1 MDESWRMPM
10 SESHHSRRR
19 STEQA
24 AVFADSTDT
33 LDPEDFSDV
42 FGGPPRS
49 VYWRKVSADF
59 AGATSNSFY
68 DEIFRPQESFN
79 SGRRGFPA
87 FRIPGGN
94 DLGFYG
100 DVFGSDLRDD
110 GGGERMSRERS
121 RPNSKA
127 KSKSKSAS
135 SSVLSSEEMS
145 PVVGEHVA
153 LSDFASKLRPINV
166 PCRRSSTTL
175 MQAEESLLKKQ
186 LGRINSNIIPSFFY
200 GASRSPNDNNSCVE
214 QPQFMETDI
223 DQNTIH
229 NWNSTTLVNNN
240 NKSSSSQYFGFSRR
254 VSSPETVSVKI
265 SLDDFDEQLNSPAS
279 SAVSSLCHDGSTIN
293 QTKSET
299 HGTIDQVDQD
309 ELRDEDHEDEYEY
322 DDDDEVNSSY
332 VIEIGSDY
340 RERTSSE
347 NAVAIDDAIAW
358 AKERLQTYTNS
369 EKELNTS
376 LKEEDKESAKL
387 VEEAMPNTR
396 TFPQELMD
404 NKHGIVQSSESQM
417 EMRLQDENIRLWSSG
432 KEKDIRLLLSTL
444 HYILWAN
451 SGWSAISLTNL
462 IESSQVKKA
471 YQKARLCLHPDKLQQ
486 RGVTLPQKYVAD
498 KAFSLLQDA
507 WASFISQDA
516 I

>member
-1 MDESWRMPM
+1 
-10 SESHHSRRR
+10 
-19 STEQA
+19 
-24 AVFADSTDT
+24 
-33 LDPEDFSDV
+33 
-42 FGGPPRS
+42 
-49 VYWRKVSADF
+49 
-59 AGATSNSFY
+59 
-68 DEIFRPQESFN
+68 
-79 SGRRGFPA
+79 
-87 FRIPGGN
+87 
-94 DLGFYG
+94 
-100 DVFGSDLRDD
+100 
-110 GGGERMSRERS
+110 
-121 RPNSKA
+121 
-127 KSKSKSAS
+127 
-135 SSVLSSEEMS
+135 
-145 PVVGEHVA
+145 
-153 LSDFASKLRPINV
+153 
-166 PCRRSSTTL
+166 

-279 SAVSSLCHDGSTIN
+279 SAVSSLCHD
-293 QTKSET
+293 
-299 HGTIDQVDQD
+299 
-309 ELRDEDHEDEYEY
+309 
-322 DDDDEVNSSY
+322 
-332 VIEIGSDY
+332 DY

-376 LKEEDKESAKL
+376 LKEEDKESTKL

-486 RGVTLPQKYVAD
+486 RGVTVPQKYVAD
-498 KAFSLLQDA
+498 KAFSILQDA